1 MVTLLPK
8 EKDEHMN
15 KILKLTLI
23 LGIIGAISGGALAAV
38 YKVTGPVISAQDA
51 KTLQIGLSEVFPGDY
66 QFERLDEELELSDSV
81 VQINDAYIVKFNE
94 EIVGLVLQAT
104 SPGSQ
109 APIKL
114 LVGIKKDGT
123 VSGVKILE
131 SLETPGLG
139 ANASNSDYYVE
150 KENKITFLGQ
160 FKGKKIS
167 DNFVP
172 KEDVIAITGATI
184 TSAAVANGVKAAGRV
199 AHNYF
204 KEKEG
209 SE

>member
-1 MVTLLPK
+1 
-8 EKDEHMN
+8 MN

-23 LGIIGAISGGALAAV
+23 LGVVGAISGGALAAV

-51 KTLQIGLSEVFPGDY
+51 KTLQAGLSEVFPGDY
-66 QFERLDEELELSDSV
+66 QFEGIDEEFELSDSV
-81 VQINDAYIVKFNE
+81 VKIDDAYIVKSNGG
-94 EIVGLVLQAT
+94 IIGLVLQVT

-114 LVGIKKDGT
+114 LVGTKKDGT

-160 FKGKKIS
+160 FKGKKFS

-184 TSAAVANGVKAAGRV
+184 TSTAVARGVKVAGRV

-209 SE
+209 SG

>member
-1 MVTLLPK
+1 
-8 EKDEHMN
+8 MN

-51 KTLQIGLSEVFPGDY
+51 KTLQVGLSEVFPGDY
-66 QFERLDEELELSDSV
+66 QFERLNEEFELSDPV
-81 VQINDAYIVKFNE
+81 VQIDDAYIVKSNE
-94 EIVGLVLQAT
+94 ESVGLVLQVT

-114 LVGIKKDGT
+114 LVGTKKDGT

-139 ANASNSDYYVE
+139 ANAANPNYYVE

-160 FKGKKIS
+160 FKGKKFS
-167 DNFVP
+167 DNFIP

-184 TSAAVANGVKAAGRV
+184 TSAAVAKGVKVAGKV

>member
-1 MVTLLPK
+1 
-8 EKDEHMN
+8 MN

-38 YKVTGPVISAQDA
+38 YKVTGPVIRAQDA
-51 KTLQIGLSEVFPGDY
+51 KTLQVGLSEVFPGDY
-66 QFERLDEELELSDSV
+66 QFERLNEEFELPDPV
-81 VQINDAYIVKFNE
+81 VQIDGAYIVKSNKG
-94 EIVGLVLQAT
+94 IVGLVLQVT

-109 APIKL
+109 APIKM
-114 LVGIKKDGT
+114 LVGTKKDRT

-139 ANASNSDYYVE
+139 ANASNPDYYVD
-150 KENKITFLGQ
+150 KENKLSFLDQ

-167 DNFVP
+167 DNFIP

-184 TSAAVANGVKAAGRV
+184 TSDAIAKGVKAAGKV
-199 AHNYF
+199 THNYF
-204 KEKEG
+204 KEMEG
-209 SE
+209 PE

>member
-1 MVTLLPK
+1 
-8 EKDEHMN
+8 MN

-23 LGIIGAISGGALAAV
+23 LGVVGAISGGALATV

-51 KTLQIGLSEVFPGDY
+51 KTLQAGLSEVFPGDY
-66 QFERLDEELELSDSV
+66 QFEGLNEEFELSDSV
-81 VQINDAYIVKFNE
+81 VKIDDAYIVKSNGG
-94 EIVGLVLQAT
+94 IIGLVLQVT

-114 LVGIKKDGT
+114 LVGTKKDGT

-160 FKGKKIS
+160 FKGKKFS

-184 TSAAVANGVKAAGRV
+184 TSTAVARGVKVAGRV

-209 SE
+209 SG